1 MKHFFI
7 NNRFLSKKVFVL
19 FFIDKKKEFILISVL
34 SYPSCNKY
42 NILSTKNAVQSFS
55 GSDIS
60 DLLAQG
66 DKALNENK
74 YSEALQ
80 IYQEA
85 NRLNPDENIIYRK
98 LAKTQFHLKDY
109 VSSEKNYETYLKK
122 ASDDVDAWIELGET
136 QRQSGFYQK
145 ALKSFEKAASLD
157 SSNDLANRSILET
170 KNNILSIYSPQKAQT
185 EKAEQAQKNLRA
197 ALDMT
202 VKYMTPEFMQGLKDV
217 VITFGETASMGGTS
231 NIAQY
236 ENHKKTIT
244 ISNAY
249 IYAAPQVIAAYLSHE
264 SVHAHDN
271 DPYTSIKE
279 EQDAYQIAAKFWMK
293 NSNGVKDPEMDYAVS
308 LYKQSPSTLNDRVA
322 EIYKL
327 RDPDIADTSPNHPPK
342 KLFHFNTSKTK
353 AASQSIKSYDVIA

>member
-1 MKHFFI
+1 M
-7 NNRFLSKKVFVL
+7 L
-19 FFIDKKKEFILISVL
+19 FFDVPKAHYKKMEANMNELRNVL
-34 SYPSCNKY
+34 EYLPYSIQETIQKSINKK
-42 NILSTKNAVQSFS
+42 LE
-55 GSDIS
+55 DE
-60 DLLAQG
+60 
-66 DKALNENK
+66 LNEIRLRTDK
-74 YSEALQ
+74 PLILKFAKEDL
-80 IYQEA
+80 ILEHIVKQE
-85 NRLNPDENIIYRK
+85 E
-98 LAKTQFHLKDY
+98 
-109 VSSEKNYETYLKK
+109 V
-122 ASDDVDAWIELGET
+122 
-136 QRQSGFYQK
+136 
-145 ALKSFEKAASLD
+145 LKSFEKAASLD

>member
-1 MKHFFI
+1 M
-7 NNRFLSKKVFVL
+7 L
-19 FFIDKKKEFILISVL
+19 SVL
-34 SYPSCNKY
+34 SYPSCKISN
-42 NILSTKNAVQSFS
+42 NLMSQHALQSFS

-60 DLLAQG
+60 DLLAKG

-74 YSEALQ
+74 YSEALNAYEQ
-80 IYQEA
+80 A
-85 NRLNPDENIIYRK
+85 NKLNPDENIVYKK
-98 LAKTQFHLKDY
+98 LGKTQFHMKDY
-109 VSSEKNYETYLKK
+109 ASSEKNYEIYLQK
-122 ASDDVDAWIELGET
+122 SPEDIDAWIELGET
-136 QRQSGFYQK
+136 QRQAGFYQK
-145 ALKSFEKAASLD
+145 ALKSFEKAYSLD

-170 KNNILSIYSPQKAQT
+170 KNNILSIYSPQRAQQ
-185 EKAEQAQKNLRA
+185 EKAEQAEKNLRT

-217 VITFGETASMGGTS
+217 TVQFGETASMGGTS

-236 ENHKKTIT
+236 ENHKKAIT
-244 ISNAY
+244 ISNSY

-271 DPYTSIKE
+271 DSYTSIRE
-279 EQDAYQIAAKFWMK
+279 EQDAYQVAAKFWMK
-293 NSNGVKDPEMDYAVS
+293 NAGGIKDPEMDYAVS
-308 LYKQSPSTLNDRVA
+308 LYQQSPSKLNDRVA

-327 RDPDIADTSPNHPPK
+327 RDPGIAETSPNHPPK

>member
-1 MKHFFI
+1 M
-7 NNRFLSKKVFVL
+7 L
-19 FFIDKKKEFILISVL
+19 SVL
-34 SYPSCNKY
+34 SYPSCKISN
-42 NILSTKNAVQSFS
+42 NLMRQHALQSFS

-60 DLLAQG
+60 DLLAKG

-74 YSEALQ
+74 YSEALNAYEQ
-80 IYQEA
+80 A
-85 NRLNPDENIIYRK
+85 NKLNPDENIVYKK
-98 LAKTQFHLKDY
+98 LGKTQFHMKDY
-109 VSSEKNYETYLKK
+109 ASSEKNYEIYLQK
-122 ASDDVDAWIELGET
+122 SPEDIDAWIELGET
-136 QRQSGFYQK
+136 QRQAGFYQK
-145 ALKSFEKAASLD
+145 ALKSFEKAYSLD

-170 KNNILSIYSPQKAQT
+170 KNNILSIYSPQRAQQ
-185 EKAEQAQKNLRA
+185 EKAEQAEKNLRT

-217 VITFGETASMGGTS
+217 TVQFGETASMGGTS

-236 ENHKKTIT
+236 ENHKKAIT
-244 ISNAY
+244 ISNSY

-271 DPYTSIKE
+271 DPYTSIRE
-279 EQDAYQIAAKFWMK
+279 EQDAYQVAAKFWMK
-293 NSNGVKDPEMDYAVS
+293 NAGGIKDPEMDYAVS
-308 LYKQSPSTLNDRVA
+308 LYQQSPSKLNDRVA

-327 RDPDIADTSPNHPPK
+327 RDPGIAETSPNHPPK

>member
-1 MKHFFI
+1 MKYFFI
-7 NNRFLSKKVFVL
+7 NDHFLSKIRNVF
-19 FFIDKKKEFILISVL
+19 FFIDRQRNNILISVL
-34 SYPSCNKY
+34 SYPSCKKY
-42 NILSTKNAVQSFS
+42 SISSNNVIQTFK

-60 DLLAQG
+60 DLLAKG

-74 YSEALQ
+74 YPEALSAYEQ
-80 IYQEA
+80 A
-85 NRLNPDENIIYRK
+85 NKLNPNENIVYKK

-109 VSSEKNYETYLKK
+109 ASSEKNYELYLEKVPE
-122 ASDDVDAWIELGET
+122 DIDAWIELGET
-136 QRQSGFYQK
+136 QRQAGLYQK
-145 ALKSFEKAASLD
+145 ALKSFEKAYSID

-170 KNNILSIYSPQKAQT
+170 KNNILSIYSPEKAQT
-185 EKAEQAQKNLRA
+185 EKNEHAQENLRK

-217 VITFGETASMGGTS
+217 TVQFGETASMGGTS

-236 ENHKKTIT
+236 ENHKKAIT
-244 ISNAY
+244 ISDSY

-271 DPYTSIKE
+271 DPYTSIRE
-279 EQDAYQIAAKFWMK
+279 EQDAYQVATKFWMK

-308 LYKQSPSTLNDRVA
+308 LYQQSPAKLNDRVA

-327 RDPDIADTSPNHPPK
+327 RDPDIAETSPNHPPK
-342 KLFHFNTSKTK
+342 KLFHFNTQKTK